1 MGVVS
6 LIAKSVLNEF
16 FPKFYAAGGP
26 PRWMNDLIMD
36 EKTHFQESSMIVFT
50 QLACEGNGRLEPFLS
65 ENELSMRFATIPTCV
80 GV

>member
-26 PRWMNDLIMD
+26 PRWMKDLIMD

-50 QLACEGNGRLEPFLS
+50 QLACEGNGRLEPFCLKM
-65 ENELSMRFATIPTCV
+65 NYLCGFATIPTCV